1 MLRVRACGLS
11 DVGLTRVHN
20 EDYFEIDP
28 RHRLYVVADGMGGH
42 SAGEVAAQI
51 AVRAIHD
58 FIEKSVDRETS
69 WSLRPT
75 LSHPIKVPPGLA
87 PAPASAPAPPSA
99 ASATKAPSAPTTS
112 ASGAAAAPAY
122 SPAVAAPAS
131 HAGQAA
137 PPAQAVQAARKA
149 QPAAAWAAGTAAGAL
164 PGEQSAA
171 AAAAAASPSPGLPSP
186 PPPPPDDR
194 LARHSRLLK
203 MAVRKAHD
211 NVLTAISKDGSLHG
225 MGTTVVG
232 LLLAGPTAAV
242 AHVGDSR
249 AYRLRNGHLD
259 QLTQDH
265 TWVHEQVV
273 AGLLSQE
280 QARSHPLKNVVTR
293 ALGGESEIV
302 VDVREVQV
310 QPGDLYLLCS
320 DGLTGMLSD
329 GEIRERL
336 GSGHSLHE
344 ICRSLV
350 NEANARGGLDNV
362 TVVLLA
368 VEDGDEGD
376 DDVDPGAGF

>member
-1 MLRVRACGLS
+1 MLRVKACGLS

-20 EDYFEIDP
+20 EDYFEIDA
-28 RHRLYVVADGMGGH
+28 RHHLYVVADGMGGH
-42 SAGEVAAQI
+42 SAGEVAAHI
-51 AVRAIHD
+51 AVKAIHD
-58 FIEKSVDRETS
+58 FIEKSVDRDATR
-69 WSLRPT
+69 SLRHLKSMVSPGAPDPSST
-75 LSHPIKVPPGLA
+75 AGDGRASSPPSSTAASDPAASPPPSAAVPASAARPESTA
-87 PAPASAPAPPSA
+87 VIEMPPAPASD
-99 ASATKAPSAPTTS
+99 
-112 ASGAAAAPAY
+112 
-122 SPAVAAPAS
+122 
-131 HAGQAA
+131 
-137 PPAQAVQAARKA
+137 
-149 QPAAAWAAGTAAGAL
+149 
-164 PGEQSAA
+164 E
-171 AAAAAASPSPGLPSP
+171 
-186 PPPPPDDR
+186 R

-203 MAVRKAHD
+203 MAVRRAHD

-249 AYRLRNGHLD
+249 AYRLRDGRLD

-273 AGLLSQE
+273 AGLLSNE

-293 ALGGESEIV
+293 ALGGESEVV

-329 GEIRERL
+329 ADIRDRL
-336 GSGHSLHE
+336 GSGRSLHE
-344 ICRSLV
+344 ICRTLV

-368 VEDGDEGD
+368 VEDGDDEHGGTD
-376 DDVDPGAGF
+376 SRF

>member
-1 MLRVRACGLS
+1 MLRVKACGLS

-20 EDYFEIDP
+20 EDYFEIDA
-28 RHRLYVVADGMGGH
+28 RHHLYVVADGMGGH

-51 AVRAIHD
+51 AVKAIHD
-58 FIEKSVDRETS
+58 FIEKSVDRDATR
-69 WSLRPT
+69 SLRHLKSMVSPGA
-75 LSHPIKVPPGLA
+75 PVPPLTGGDGRASSLPGPTE
-87 PAPASAPAPPSA
+87 PADPAASPSLSATVPPSA
-99 ASATKAPSAPTTS
+99 ARQESIATLATP
-112 ASGAAAAPAY
+112 
-122 SPAVAAPAS
+122 
-131 HAGQAA
+131 AA
-137 PPAQAVQAARKA
+137 PP
-149 QPAAAWAAGTAAGAL
+149 TD
-164 PGEQSAA
+164 E
-171 AAAAAASPSPGLPSP
+171 
-186 PPPPPDDR
+186 R

-203 MAVRKAHD
+203 MAVRRAHD

-249 AYRLRNGHLD
+249 AYRLRDGRLD

-273 AGLLSQE
+273 AGLLSNE

-293 ALGGESEIV
+293 ALGGESEVV

-329 GEIRERL
+329 ADIRDRL
-336 GSGHSLHE
+336 GSGRSLHE

-368 VEDGDEGD
+368 VEDGDDED
-376 DDVDPGAGF
+376 ASTSRF

>member
-1 MLRVRACGLS
+1 MLRIRACGLS

-51 AVRAIHD
+51 AVKAIHD
-58 FIEKSVDRETS
+58 FIEKSVGRDVTR
-69 WSLRPT
+69 SLR
-75 LSHPIKVPPGLA
+75 SFQSMV
-87 PAPASAPAPPSA
+87 
-99 ASATKAPSAPTTS
+99 
-112 ASGAAAAPAY
+112 
-122 SPAVAAPAS
+122 
-131 HAGQAA
+131 
-137 PPAQAVQAARKA
+137 
-149 QPAAAWAAGTAAGAL
+149 AAGA
-164 PGEQSAA
+164 GGGAVGGR
-171 AAAAAASPSPGLPSP
+171 AAASSRAPEPPAEPPGP
-186 PPPPPDDR
+186 PPGSPASTASTASSASTASTASIAGSEPPPVEVSEER
-194 LARHSRLLK
+194 LERHSRLLE
-203 MAVRKAHD
+203 MAVRRAHD
-211 NVLTAISKDGSLHG
+211 NVLSAISKDGSLHG

-249 AYRLRNGHLD
+249 AYRLRDGRLD

-273 AGLLSQE
+273 AGLLSNE

-293 ALGGESEIV
+293 ALGGESEVV

-310 QPGDLYLLCS
+310 QPGDFYLLCS

-329 GEIRERL
+329 ADIRDRI
-336 GSGHSLHE
+336 GSGRNLHE

-368 VEDGDEGD
+368 VEDGDDEDG
-376 DDVDPGAGF
+376 GELAGSS

>member
-58 FIEKSVDRETS
+58 FIEKSVDRDGGR
-69 WSLRPT
+69 SLRPT
-75 LSHPIKVPPGLA
+75 QPNQVLMA
-87 PAPASAPAPPSA
+87 PVSAPSVAAPEGGTA
-99 ASATKAPSAPTTS
+99 ASA
-112 ASGAAAAPAY
+112 
-122 SPAVAAPAS
+122 
-131 HAGQAA
+131 
-137 PPAQAVQAARKA
+137 AR
-149 QPAAAWAAGTAAGAL
+149 Q
-164 PGEQSAA
+164 AA
-171 AAAAAASPSPGLPSP
+171 AAAAAAVDGGGQPVVAEGRSSAAATAAAPAA
-186 PPPPPDDR
+186 PDER

-203 MAVRKAHD
+203 MAVREAHD
-211 NVLTAISKDGSLHG
+211 NVLTAISRDGSLHG

-232 LLLAGPTAAV
+232 MLLVGPTAAV

-293 ALGGESEIV
+293 ALGGESEVV

-329 GEIRERL
+329 GDIRERL
-336 GSGHSLHE
+336 GSGRNLTE

-368 VEDGDEGD
+368 VEEGDEGE
-376 DDVDPGAGF
+376 DVVERSL

>member
-51 AVRAIHD
+51 AVKAIHD
-58 FIEKSVDRETS
+58 FIEKSVDRDGTR
-69 WSLRPT
+69 SLRN
-75 LSHPIKVPPGLA
+75 LQSMVSAGA
-87 PAPASAPAPPSA
+87 GGGGRAVASSSAPEPP
-99 ASATKAPSAPTTS
+99 T
-112 ASGAAAAPAY
+112 
-122 SPAVAAPAS
+122 
-131 HAGQAA
+131 A
-137 PPAQAVQAARKA
+137 PPA
-149 QPAAAWAAGTAAGAL
+149 G
-164 PGEQSAA
+164 
-171 AAAAAASPSPGLPSP
+171 P
-186 PPPPPDDR
+186 PPVSTASTASTASTSAMETPPVEASEER
-194 LARHSRLLK
+194 LARHSRLLE
-203 MAVRKAHD
+203 MAVRRAHD
-211 NVLTAISKDGSLHG
+211 SVLTAISKDGSLHG
-225 MGTTVVG
+225 MGTTVVS

-249 AYRLRNGHLD
+249 AYRLRDGRLD

-273 AGLLSQE
+273 AGLLSNE

-293 ALGGESEIV
+293 ALGGESEVV

-310 QPGDLYLLCS
+310 QPGDFYLLCS

-329 GEIRERL
+329 ADIRDRL
-336 GSGHSLHE
+336 GSGRSLHE

-368 VEDGDEGD
+368 VEDGDDEDG
-376 DDVDPGAGF
+376 GELAGGS

>member
-1 MLRVRACGLS
+1 MLRIKSCGLS

-51 AVRAIHD
+51 AVKAIHD
-58 FIEKSVDRETS
+58 FIEKSVERDAT
-69 WSLRPT
+69 WSLR
-75 LSHPIKVPPGLA
+75 VPHSQPQPGGL
-87 PAPASAPAPPSA
+87 PSA
-99 ASATKAPSAPTTS
+99 APAAPAAVPSAPPGPQGGYGAGRAGRS
-112 ASGAAAAPAY
+112 ASGAASSPAASDPQHPAAAATAAPARRD
-122 SPAVAAPAS
+122 AVP
-131 HAGQAA
+131 
-137 PPAQAVQAARKA
+137 
-149 QPAAAWAAGTAAGAL
+149 
-164 PGEQSAA
+164 EQVTPISR
-171 AAAAAASPSPGLPSP
+171 PS
-186 PPPPPDDR
+186 DER

-232 LLLAGPTAAV
+232 LLLVGPTAAV

-249 AYRLRNGHLD
+249 AYRLRNGRLD

-293 ALGGESEIV
+293 ALGGESEVV

-310 QPGDLYLLCS
+310 QPGDIYLLCS

-329 GEIRERL
+329 ADIRERL
-336 GSGHSLHE
+336 GSGRSLHE

-362 TVVLLA
+362 TVVLLS
-368 VEDGDEGD
+368 VEDAD
-376 DDVDPGAGF
+376 DDDD

>member
-58 FIEKSVDRETS
+58 FIEKSVDRETG

-75 LSHPIKVPPGLA
+75 MPHALTVPPGLA
-87 PAPASAPAPPSA
+87 PAAAP
-99 ASATKAPSAPTTS
+99 
-112 ASGAAAAPAY
+112 ASGAAAT
-122 SPAVAAPAS
+122 AVVPAAPAAPAVS
-131 HAGQAA
+131 AA
-137 PPAQAVQAARKA
+137 PAAPATVRAADP
-149 QPAAAWAAGTAAGAL
+149 PAASAPLAATAPAPL
-164 PGEQSAA
+164 
-171 AAAAAASPSPGLPSP
+171 
-186 PPPPPDDR
+186 PPPDER

-211 NVLTAISKDGSLHG
+211 NVLTAISNDGSLHG

-293 ALGGESEIV
+293 ALGGESEVV

-329 GEIRERL
+329 AEIRERL
-336 GSGHSLHE
+336 GSGSSLHE

-368 VEDGDEGD
+368 VEDGDEGED
-376 DDVDPGAGF
+376 TGGPAAGYS